1 MISTVESK
9 DVVFERIKNYVL
21 AAIQDKK
28 GECAVKPTSLLIC
41 VVRDQDALKLVD
53 ILREKQIS
61 FTKLAS
67 TGGFYERG
75 TQRS

>member
-1 MISTVESK
+1 M
-9 DVVFERIKNYVL
+9 
-21 AAIQDKK
+21 
-28 GECAVKPTSLLIC
+28 KPTSLLIC

-67 TGGFYERG
+67 TGGFLREEHNALNRNP
-75 TQRS
+75 RSKKMRLLI